1 MFKTVEE
8 VKAAKTGDLVAFWNE
23 KADKPVKKFA
33 DRATA
38 EKRCISLLAAL
49 EAIDSAHSDN
59 AKTAWED
66 ENVRPVVH
74 KPRQVAVPAPV
85 VEENLEELTDEEFE
99 AKMKADM
106 AATVEVKERKSNA
119 EGIAASWNNPDV
131 YAARLKRDGVLVEWN
146 GKSGEFKSV
155 RAAFAALGLP
165 DSKHIRFRMKLK
177 EAKVATFPWVGVDY
191 VFKID

>member
-49 EAIDSAHSDN
+49 EAIDSAHADN